1 MTRTTDLKVP
11 ELVLEDVSFDAEG
24 RLLDEQRGR
33 ILAHGRKYAGVG
45 LDIIIRAHDAR
56 KLRSEK
62 ANNYYWST
70 VLPLLAAENEQTSE
84 EVHDA
89 MCAMFLPN
97 EAKRVEFFNRLTGES
112 LTVDVDTRRSSKLH
126 GGAFYDFVER
136 VRLWGVEFLGV
147 ITPDPDPE
155 YWRKRK
161 SSAAVT

>member
-1 MTRTTDLKVP
+1 MKVP
-11 ELVLEDVSFDAEG
+11 ELVLEDVAFDAEG
-24 RLLDEQRGR
+24 RLPDERRGR
-33 ILAHGRKYAGVG
+33 ILAHGRKYAGVRM
-45 LDIIIRAHDAR
+45 DIILRQHDAR

-70 VLPLLAAENEQTSE
+70 VLPLLAKENEQTPE

-89 MCAMFLPN
+89 MCVLFLPN

-112 LTVDVDTRRSSKLH
+112 LTVDVDGRRSSKLH

-161 SSAAVT
+161 TSAAA